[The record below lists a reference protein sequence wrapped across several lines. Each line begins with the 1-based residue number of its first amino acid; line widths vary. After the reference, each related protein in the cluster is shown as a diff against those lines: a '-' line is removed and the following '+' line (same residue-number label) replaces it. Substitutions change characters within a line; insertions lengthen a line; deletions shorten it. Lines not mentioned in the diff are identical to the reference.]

1 MSKTSCSKSSRN
13 VSGKGTDTNIETEIK
28 TMTRTKA
35 YVDKDIYKDKY
46 KGRGKYKDRN
56 TYTSCNR
63 SSSKDGGKVTKGP
76 SSLKKASLSVSMSA

>member
-1 MSKTSCSKSSRN
+1 MSNTFCSKSSRN
-13 VSGKGTDTNIETEIK
+13 DSGKVTDTNIETEIK

-35 YVDKDIYKDKY
+35 YVDIYKDKY

-76 SSLKKASLSVSMSA
+76 SSLKKASLSVSQRV